1 MLGISKEVI
10 EMKRYSKQLREQA
23 LMTRKEVAEE
33 ATVNILTLGR
43 IENGKQALSDQ
54 MNVRLLRVIL
64 PKLQKENQFM
74 GTYKCESN
82 DNSVGEMKTPYG
94 TTKKDLASRV
104 YQQFSEAT
112 KQTITL
118 EQLRQIIKNSEY

>member
-33 ATVNILTLGR
+33 ATVNILTLVR

-104 YQQFSEAT
+104 YQQFSEVT

>member
-1 MLGISKEVI
+1 MQ
-10 EMKRYSKQLREQA
+10 RYSKQLREQV
-23 LMTRKEVAEE
+23 LMTRKEVAEA

-64 PKLQKENQFM
+64 PKLQEANPVI
-74 GTYKCESN
+74 GSYDHESN
-82 DNSVGEMKTPYG
+82 DDSVREIETPYG
-94 TTKKDLASRV
+94 ATKNDLASQV
-104 YQQFSEAT
+104 YQQFSEAA

-118 EQLRQIIKNSEY
+118 EQLRQMIKNSDY

>member
-104 YQQFSEAT
+104 YQQFSEVT